1 MELVKVVLTVEIE
14 ASFVASQ
21 TNKLIC
27 NAANNTLQKTTGS
40 FFDDGFSVGGN
51 FDYTDVD
58 LASLLFTGQ
67 VETISDDGKLIV
79 FSVISG
85 TAPTVESEDDRI
97 DLRFDL
103 SPKNAV
109 QYSFG
114 LVENNGNTNYNNL
127 VTDSEQT
134 YYLNLVSGAFQEMTS
149 KGSNKDWTS
158 GTTEVKT
165 NITGNNYKAS
175 YSIEST
181 FVVPFFRDG
190 QLADIENGVL
200 PDYLDGDNSLK
211 HVFRL
216 EVASSVTDPNSAI
229 TIESNTNLGSS
240 GGYGENFNGFENN
253 YTIQSVS
260 YEDENTNPVDGL
272 QISATTKVTV
282 VIECNNRNFES
293 FDRFGIYLAY
303 LSSSSE
309 YTNTPTSFT
318 DNFLYDIFT
327 EEVAPATYTGSTII
341 KSITPSV
348 STNTMTLQFEV
359 SYSVAQ
365 QLKLDENSNY
375 LLAISNENPNLTA
388 GNSDRVVNIAD
399 INTYQAQAVEGFVN
413 IDSFKFLSHPDIVG
427 VNSGEDTFLGW
438 NEDGLLAD
446 VTFGV
451 DTTKEV
457 VINGLSVLLV
467 AHNETTGNRFELDSY
482 DFDLSSQTL
491 VGSTQVFNISD
502 SRGYILKSDDQFNDV
517 KLTTGSVVGDYQQ
530 YTIIIGQKISW
541 QDWIR
546 NNDADTVFYDDTKPN
561 DNLNFLSSNYSD
573 LNGYKIKMAL
583 ALNVTG
589 LNDIGKE
596 VTGVEVDYSGELAI
610 QEYNTAIG
618 YDLQSLEFLNG
629 EGNDIGQNVSADED
643 IILKSTFFA
652 DSPIVDLTDIYVIHR
667 IETSNSAN
675 TIEEMSSN
683 NEPPSNQI
691 LQPLTGETKLKTY
704 LDSGNV
710 VSECIVKASALN
722 ASSNYNVTATI
733 QQCIVPVV
741 SVLTVHVLGGVSYTM
756 TTGQGSW
763 YDQYSLPLGA
773 LTFTQSNEDEI
784 QLVSNA
790 TTLIQQ
796 NSCTIDELIVLDIL
810 NLLSGFSWEIKDNPI
825 HDTETKLV
833 TMANQIE
840 VAHTGVETG
849 QSLITGRYIVDDANV
864 TAINSLDAKIQSD
877 ILQLEI
883 IT

>member
-1 MELVKVVLTVEIE
+1 MPIQTLITERKFYNAHRNRTSFNLDLSEYTPNFVADVMELVKVVLTVEVE
-14 ASFVASQ
+14 AFFQASE

-40 FFDDGFSVGGN
+40 FFDDGFSAGDH
-51 FDYTDVD
+51 FAYTDVD
-58 LASLLFTGQ
+58 LATWLFTGKI
-67 VETISDDGKLIV
+67 ETISDDGKIIV
-79 FSVISG
+79 FSILAG
-85 TAPTVESEDDRI
+85 TAPTVESTDDRI
-97 DLRFDL
+97 DLHFDL

-134 YYLNLVSGAFQEMTS
+134 YYLNSASGTLQEMIS

-158 GTTEVKT
+158 GTTKVKT
-165 NITGNNYKAS
+165 NVTGSNYKAS
-175 YSIEST
+175 YSIESV

-190 QLADIENGVL
+190 QLADIENGIL

-211 HVFRL
+211 HVFKL

-260 YEDENTNPVDGL
+260 YEDENTNPIDGL

-303 LSSSSE
+303 LPSSSE

-327 EEVAPATYTGSTII
+327 AEVAPVTYGGSTII
-341 KSITPSV
+341 KSIAPSV

-413 IDSFKFLSHPDIVG
+413 IDSFKFLSHPDVVG

-438 NEDGLLAD
+438 NEDGL
-446 VTFGV
+446 
-451 DTTKEV
+451 
-457 VINGLSVLLV
+457 
-467 AHNETTGNRFELDSY
+467 
-482 DFDLSSQTL
+482 
-491 VGSTQVFNISD
+491 

-530 YTIIIGQKISW
+530 YTLQIGQKISW

-546 NNDADTVFYDDTKPN
+546 NNDVDTVFYDEAKPN
-561 DNLNFLSSNYSD
+561 DNLNFQSSNYSN

-596 VTGVEVDYSGELAI
+596 VTGTEVDYSGELSI

-629 EGNDIGQNVSADED
+629 EGNSIGQNVSADGD

-667 IETSNSAN
+667 IETSDSAN

-683 NEPPSNQI
+683 NEPSSNQI

-710 VSECIVKASALN
+710 VSECLVKASALN
-722 ASSNYNVTATI
+722 PSSNYNVTATI

-756 TTGQGSW
+756 TTDQGSW
-763 YDQYSLPLGA
+763 YNQYNLPLGA

-796 NSCTIDELIVLDIL
+796 NSCTIDEFIVLDVL
-810 NLLSGFSWEIKDNPI
+810 NLLSNFSWEIKDNPI
-825 HDTETKLV
+825 HDTEAKLV

-840 VAHTGVETG
+840 TAHTGVETG

-864 TAINSLDAKIQSD
+864 AAINSLDAKIQSD